1 MIGIKE
7 DERHRKGPET
17 KPVRSGG
24 AGTWRG
30 EKGEQ
35 CWWEHF
41 LGAPRILES
50 PITSAKGDAERFI
63 VILT

>member
-17 KPVRSGG
+17 RPGQSGG

-41 LGAPRILES
+41 LGAH
-50 PITSAKGDAERFI
+50 AF
-63 VILT
+63 